1 MILMVWRANGAWC
14 VQINGLQ
21 KRATKFPL
29 EFGCAFCFLCLIS
42 AISLE
47 HNDHGL
53 EQNVDI
59 KCDTPFRNVS

>member
-1 MILMVWRANGAWC
+1 MILMVWRANDAWPD
-14 VQINGLQ
+14 QINWLQ

-42 AISLE
+42 AIRLE

>member
-42 AISLE
+42 AIR
-47 HNDHGL
+47 L

>member
-29 EFGCAFCFLCLIS
+29 
-42 AISLE
+42 SL
-47 HNDHGL
+47 
-53 EQNVDI
+53 VAR
-59 KCDTPFRNVS
+59 FVFYV